1 MSEKIVRHIEIAY
14 DSTHYLGWTLS
25 RRDLFQQG
33 LSLMAK
39 RQIEAHGDTEAM
51 KTYQSGPNRQ
61 RS

>member
-1 MSEKIVRHIEIAY
+1 MIRHITWVGYYLDEIY
-14 DSTHYLGWTLS
+14 
-25 RRDLFQQG
+25 LFQQG